1 MDQGS
6 VLFPETTGRFR
17 PMNRNVLI
25 VLILTFA
32 VVAGACSDDT
42 APPSVAS
49 LETASSTTSPGA
61 AESDPLADSEA
72 AMLAF
77 TQCLRDQGIDVDDP
91 TIDANGNL
99 QLAPI
104 AFEVETSSDDPE
116 AMPDPSEFEALIGSC
131 DEYLEGIVM
140 NAAPVD
146 TTEMED
152 SFLAYAACMR
162 DNGVDMPDPD
172 FSSGMI
178 DLGGALDSDF
188 EAADAA
194 CRYHLAALGL
204 SEIEAP

>member
-1 MDQGS
+1 
-6 VLFPETTGRFR
+6 
-17 PMNRNVLI
+17 MNRNVLI
-25 VLILTFA
+25 VLILTLA
-32 VVAGACSDDT
+32 VVAGACSDDSV
-42 APPSVAS
+42 PPSVAS
-49 LETASSTTSPGA
+49 LETEASTTAP
-61 AESDPLADSEA
+61 AEIEAEPLVDSEA

-91 TIDANGNL
+91 TVDANGNV

-104 AFEVETSSDDPE
+104 TIEVETSSDDPE

-152 SFLAYAACMR
+152 SLLAYAACMR

-172 FSSGMI
+172 LSSGMI
-178 DLGGALDSDF
+178 DLGDVGAADF
-188 EAADAA
+188 ESADAA
-194 CRYHLAALGL
+194 CNHHLATLGM

>member
-1 MDQGS
+1 MYR
-6 VLFPETTGRFR
+6 RF
-17 PMNRNVLI
+17 LL
-25 VLILTFA
+25 VLILALA
-32 VVAGACSDDT
+32 VVASACSDDG
-42 APPSVAS
+42 AQPSVAS
-49 LETASSTTSPGA
+49 LETAPSTTSPGA

-91 TIDANGNL
+91 TVDANGNL

-104 AFEVETSSDDPE
+104 TIEVEASSDDPE
-116 AMPDPSEFEALIGSC
+116 AIPDPSEFEALIGSC

-178 DLGGALDSDF
+178 DLGDVGAADF

-194 CRYHLAALGL
+194 CKHHLATLGM